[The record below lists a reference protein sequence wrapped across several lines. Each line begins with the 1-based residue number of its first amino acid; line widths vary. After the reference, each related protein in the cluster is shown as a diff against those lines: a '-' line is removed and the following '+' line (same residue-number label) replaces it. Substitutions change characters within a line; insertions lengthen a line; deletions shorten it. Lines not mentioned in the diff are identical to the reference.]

1 MDLLGILGSIGFDL
15 NVFIFNLINFGIVI
29 FVIKKYF
36 FEKIQDTLEERQ
48 KIAENTLIKEEEAK
62 KILDNAKV
70 DARIII
76 KKATFDASH
85 ILNKAKDDAEKL
97 HKDLSIKYQT
107 DHDAKTKRMIADVN
121 LQKKSLLDSFKI
133 GVKNSFT
140 TFLEDF
146 LTKKAGQNAN
156 IIPEAEEY
164 TNNLNLPNEKSN

>member
-85 ILNKAKDDAEKL
+85 ILNKAKDDAEN
-97 HKDLSIKYQT
+97 Y
-107 DHDAKTKRMIADVN
+107 TKI
-121 LQKKSLLDSFKI
+121 
-133 GVKNSFT
+133 
-140 TFLEDF
+140 
-146 LTKKAGQNAN
+146 
-156 IIPEAEEY
+156 
-164 TNNLNLPNEKSN
+164 